1 MTPIE
6 LRDEFQRRH
15 RAKQCFVRV
24 RIYAGDEIKDT
35 ACPGQNA
42 GRKWSLLAA
51 RIFQIAPAWHK
62 LELLDA
68 SKAIVG
74 TPIER
79 QLGDAIGLPTDLGEL
94 AEDAAVT
101 AGPNAGQQLASFAGL
116 LQIVIGAVREL
127 RKGDKE
133 ILESVSKT
141 ATNTMQLYAGRV
153 EMMEKNLQRQ
163 IDLEY
168 ALARKA
174 GRIAATAGADGEGGG
189 GGGGSMSDDALMEL
203 TSAFVEWMRGGG
215 RTPPNG
221 TPPNGAGGGHS

>member
-1 MTPIE
+1 MTPTE
-6 LRDEFQRRH
+6 LRDEFQRRY
-15 RAKQCFVRV
+15 RAKQFFVRV
-24 RIYAGDEIKDT
+24 RIYAGDETKDT

-42 GRKWSLLAA
+42 GRKWTFLAA
-51 RIFQIAPAWHK
+51 RIFQIAPTWHK

-74 TPIER
+74 APIER
-79 QLGDAIGLPTDLGEL
+79 PVGDAIGLPADLADL
-94 AEDAAVT
+94 ADEAAEKV
-101 AGPNAGQQLASFAGL
+101 GPNNGQQLASFAGL
-116 LQIVIGAVREL
+116 LQLVIGAVREL
-127 RKGDKE
+127 RKGDRE

-174 GRIAATAGADGEGGG
+174 GRIAAAGAGGEGEGGG
-189 GGGGSMSDDALMEL
+189 SHSMSDDALMEL
-203 TSAFVEWMRGGG
+203 AQGFMEWMRGGQ
-215 RTPPNG
+215 PK
-221 TPPNGAGGGHS
+221 PPNGANGAGGS